1 MRLSLNIDHIAT
13 LRNARGEAQP
23 DPVTAALI
31 AEQAGVDGIVVH
43 LREDRRHINERDV
56 RLLRELITTKLDLE
70 MAATE
75 EIIKIACDIGPELA
89 TIVPEKRL
97 ELTTEG
103 GVNVI
108 DNITLMKNTIE
119 ELHKYDIEVSLFIEP
134 DIRQIDAAAE
144 IKSDYIEIHTG
155 VFANAFS
162 EEEQFDELEIIST
175 AEKKKKNTIT
185 NYWIIKNPDRDGIC
199 WLWGKYAT
207 VSGSTANIQE
217 IAIPPTP
224 TPSLPGAVRG
234 LTASK
239 ICFFN
244 GVTYDL
250 AGSISWEDVPNEDGY
265 KIYSN
270 AGHSRTTPRDVT
282 TSPIPNFQLV
292 PGGSITL
299 FVEAFNSAG
308 KSPARF
314 IVIACP

>member
-1 MRLSLNIDHIAT
+1 MKLSLNIDHIAT
-13 LRNARGEAQP
+13 LRNARGETQP

-31 AEQAGVDGIVVH
+31 AEQAGIDGIVVH

-162 EEEQFDELEIIST
+162 EEEQFDELDKIRV
-175 AEKKKKNTIT
+175 AVKHAKK
-185 NYWIIKNPDRDGIC
+185 
-199 WLWGKYAT
+199 L
-207 VSGSTANIQE
+207 
-217 IAIPPTP
+217 
-224 TPSLPGAVRG
+224 G
-234 LTASK
+234 L
-239 ICFFN
+239 
-244 GVTYDL
+244 GV
-250 AGSISWEDVPNEDGY
+250 
-265 KIYSN
+265 N
-270 AGHSRTTPRDVT
+270 AGHGLDYQNIKIFRELTDIDEV
-282 TSPIPNFQLV
+282 
-292 PGGSITL
+292 SIGHSIIARAV
-299 FVEAFNSAG
+299 FVGIKQAVQEMFDLIKKG
-308 KSPARF
+308 
-314 IVIACP
+314 